1 MPLFL
6 ARDTQSGITTLRKQF
21 SIGPSKPQ
29 CRSRHMELDSS
40 VDRVPNQLVNQ
51 IFDFLILG
59 VPKLLEQAPQ
69 QVVVHR
75 TAIIWIGKTEV
86 PYFGSLVEIRDTRRS
101 DLQ

>member
-6 ARDTQSGITTLRKQF
+6 ARHTQSGIVALRKQF
-21 SIGPSKPQ
+21 SICPSKPQ
-29 CRSRHMELDSS
+29 CRSRYIELDSS

-51 IFDFLILG
+51 IFHFLILSL
-59 VPKLLEQAPQ
+59 PKLLEQAPQ
-69 QVVVHR
+69 QVVVHG

-86 PYFGSLVEIRDTRRS
+86 PYLGSLVEIRDTRRS